1 MMKKTKKTLNFKI
14 GIKTEEQNTEMKK
27 FYILTIGKKSGNEK
41 KIEDKKDEHQEEVEA
56 KRNL

>member
-1 MMKKTKKTLNFKI
+1 
-14 GIKTEEQNTEMKK
+14 MKK
-27 FYILTIGKKSGNEK
+27 FYILTIGKKKWKRK